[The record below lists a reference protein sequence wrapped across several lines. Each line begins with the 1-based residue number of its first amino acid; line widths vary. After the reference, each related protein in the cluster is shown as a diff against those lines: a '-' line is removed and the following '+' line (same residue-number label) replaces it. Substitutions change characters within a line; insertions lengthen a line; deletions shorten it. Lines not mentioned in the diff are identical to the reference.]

1 MDLQKD
7 KPFVNSKNS
16 LRNNRQL
23 KMKTYTT
30 LSEAIND
37 LTKRGYTFNFNIKSD
52 CIECVEKNIQLQP
65 DEFEI
70 DEVHRFQEM
79 SDVDNESILFAISST
94 QNNLK
99 GLLVNAYGIYAD
111 TASSKLIEKLSKR
124 VN

>member
-1 MDLQKD
+1 MDLQKN
-7 KPFVNSKNS
+7 KPFVNSINS

-23 KMKTYTT
+23 KMKTYAT

-37 LTKRGYTFNFNIKSD
+37 LTKRGYTFNFNLKND

-79 SDVDNESILFAISST
+79 SDVDNESILYAISSI

-111 TASSKLIEKLSKR
+111 TASAKLIEKLNRR